1 MSFFETQN
9 CTLKTE
15 HCYYECNYEKATV
28 KDKFF
33 RVKDTIL
40 AKENFFMRACM
51 ILNDEENQILDFS

>member
-40 AKENFFMRACM
+40 AKETSLMRACM